1 MKAQASV
8 RVFTLIL
15 LAGVAAL
22 PACVQPRTTGAI
34 AHQEVEADEAVT
46 AERVFVL
53 GQQVESLTR
62 YASQMEQLYAAQEA
76 EILALRREVASLR
89 NPRSN

>member
-1 MKAQASV
+1 MKAQGSV
-8 RVFTLIL
+8 RVQSLIL
-15 LAGVAAL
+15 LAAVAAL
-22 PACVQPRTTGAI
+22 PACVQPRTTGAG

-46 AERVFVL
+46 AERVVVL

-76 EILALRREVASLR
+76 EILALRQEVSRLKDQ
-89 NPRSN
+89 

>member
-1 MKAQASV
+1 MKAQNSV
-8 RVFTLIL
+8 RALNLIL

-22 PACVQPRTTGAI
+22 PACVQPRTTGAS
-34 AHQEVEADEAVT
+34 AHEEVEADEAVT

-76 EILALRREVASLR
+76 EILALRQEVARLKDQ
-89 NPRSN
+89 

>member
-1 MKAQASV
+1 MKAQGSV
-8 RVFTLIL
+8 RVLNLIL
-15 LAGVAAL
+15 LAGVATL

-46 AERVFVL
+46 AERLFVL
-53 GQQVESLTR
+53 GQQVESLTK

-76 EILALRREVASLR
+76 EILALRREVAGLR
-89 NPRSN
+89 GQPNN